1 MRHGIRVL
9 SAVVLLLGP
18 HVEAASVYDNREAFL
33 AAVGAVVSEGFETF
47 PTNTCTNGGPSP
59 TNVFEGANFRVT
71 STPTE
76 GGTSFLCTGTAGAG
90 PVPTEGS
97 NALIAGS
104 NTMDKWY
111 LDVQVLDGPVYAVG
125 FDLVDAAENGAA
137 LFANE
142 KGETA
147 TIANCCRSSGSTLF
161 FGFISETPFA
171 RFTLINEAHGDGWAI
186 DQVVLA
192 ASSAPDPAALLQQL
206 LVDVAGVGP
215 GKSLADKVG
224 LAQTYYAVPDVQA
237 TCAMLTDFGN
247 EVRAQ
252 RGKKITAEVADEL
265 TADTLAI
272 IGAIGCE

>member
-1 MRHGIRVL
+1 M
-9 SAVVLLLGP
+9 
-18 HVEAASVYDNREAFL
+18 
-33 AAVGAVVSEGFETF
+33 
-47 PTNTCTNGGPSP
+47 
-59 TNVFEGANFRVT
+59 
-71 STPTE
+71 
-76 GGTSFLCTGTAGAG
+76 
-90 PVPTEGS
+90 
-97 NALIAGS
+97 
-104 NTMDKWY
+104 
-111 LDVQVLDGPVYAVG
+111 
-125 FDLVDAAENGAA
+125 
-137 LFANE
+137 
-142 KGETA
+142 
-147 TIANCCRSSGSTLF
+147 
-161 FGFISETPFA
+161 
-171 RFTLINEAHGDGWAI
+171 
-186 DQVVLA
+186 VLA